1 MTPEKLLD
9 LMDQM
14 IQIDGDEIVRLRLS
28 TASPDERLS
37 FYSRRLARTMDM
49 LCLTIA
55 FVASHAKHK

>member
-9 LMDQM
+9 LMDRM
-14 IQIDGDEIVRLRLS
+14 IQIDGDEIARLRPS